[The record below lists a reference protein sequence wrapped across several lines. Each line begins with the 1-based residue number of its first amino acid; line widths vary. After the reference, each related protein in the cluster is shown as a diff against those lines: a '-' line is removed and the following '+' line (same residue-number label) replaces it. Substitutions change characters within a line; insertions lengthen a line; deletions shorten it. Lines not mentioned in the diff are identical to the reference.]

1 MSYFCMTMI
10 FFAEEK
16 NISDILLSAGDSFT
30 MEELCKKNKFIP
42 VEESDSLFKV
52 IQILATDVPRV
63 PVLGPN
69 GKVTNIISQSTIISL
84 IRNHCHQVPE
94 TVSIAT
100 LYDIGS
106 RPVMTVHQSLSFI
119 STLRVL
125 ENHKISGV
133 AIVGDGG
140 RMLGVTTGKDLKKFI
155 QNPSLSLLNGPI
167 FENLKLIH
175 SDDVDERS
183 LSIGVFEKDTFKR
196 VIELMA
202 ATKVHRMFVMN
213 NNEDFQPIR
222 VISISDILKYLIK

>member
-1 MSYFCMTMI
+1 
-10 FFAEEK
+10 
-16 NISDILLSAGDSFT
+16 
-30 MEELCKKNKFIP
+30 MEDLCQKNKFIP

-52 IQILATDVPRV
+52 VQILSTDVPRV

-69 GKVTNIISQSTIISL
+69 GRIINIISQSTIISL
-84 IRNHCHQVPE
+84 ISRHCHQIPE
-94 TVSIAT
+94 TVTIGT
-100 LYDIGS
+100 LFDLGT

-119 STLRVL
+119 ATLRVL
-125 ENHKISGV
+125 EMHKISGV

-155 QNPSLSLLNGPI
+155 QHPSLNLLNGPI
-167 FENLKLIH
+167 FENLKLMH

-196 VIELMA
+196 MIELMA

-222 VISISDILKYLIK
+222 VISISDILKYLSK